1 MGAFDLIELN
11 GDDLRR
17 EPLQVRKATLAS
29 ALIKAA
35 RVCASTSITKLTG
48 RPCMPTLAKW
58 ALRASVAGLA
68 QVEEPGERGGAAG
81 GGGRLGK

>member
-48 RPCMPTLAKW
+48 RDRVCP
-58 ALRASVAGLA
+58 
-68 QVEEPGERGGAAG
+68 
-81 GGGRLGK
+81 RLQNGP